1 MGNEIV
7 SLTEVATGEVRP
19 LRDRLGWLDEW
30 RVDRVT
36 SKEAYGALARIE
48 QHRIA
53 AVERTSCFAIDVAT
67 DKVIGTMAAAA
78 VEMAGAI
85 EVRLSTNAGAAGEA
99 LDQVEVARVVASIG
113 ARNATLAEIAEMHEA
128 GDIGDQEQRDLAT
141 VLERQHRRRMADAQ
155 VNAEASRK
163 RMQIIVGGGFAA
175 GSHLNRGE

>member
-7 SLTEVATGEVRP
+7 DLTEESTGEVRP

-30 RVDRVT
+30 RVGRAT
-36 SKEAYGALARIE
+36 SRESSKALARIE

-53 AVERTSCFAIDVAT
+53 AVERASCFAIDVAT
-67 DKVIGTMAAAA
+67 EKVIGTMAAAA

-113 ARNATLAEIAEMHEA
+113 ARNATLGEIAEMRAA
-128 GDIGDQEQRDLAT
+128 GDIGDVEQRELAA
-141 VLERQHRRRMADAQ
+141 VLERQHRRRMTDAQENADA
-155 VNAEASRK
+155 SRR
-163 RMQIIVGGGFAA
+163 RMQKIVAGGLATS
-175 GSHLNRGE
+175 SHLNRGE